1 MRHRTC
7 KQALTVEGIR
17 LHVRIECLDMHLH
30 RSRDDALLAR
40 YGQAALVTGLG
51 LVADRGHRRIDAD
64 IALTITDVDDEQL
77 TKNADLRCRKTHAV
91 RRIHGFKHIVDEVGG
106 TIRHRLQR
114 LALLLQNR
122 VSNFTN
128 GS

>member
-7 KQALTVEGIR
+7 EQTLTVEGIR

-30 RSRDDALLAR
+30 RSRHHALLAR
-40 YGQAALVTGLG
+40 YGQTALVTGLG
-51 LVADRGHRRIDAD
+51 LVANRGHRRIDAD
-64 IALTITDVDDEQL
+64 IALAITDVDDEQL
-77 TKNADLRCRKTHAV
+77 AKDADLRCSESDTV
-91 RRIHGFKHIVDEVGG
+91 RRIHGFKHVVDEVDG